1 MYRMVLYNYVRERY
15 LLGENVKLRLTI
27 NEFSEMYYIVES

>member
-1 MYRMVLYNYVRERY
+1 MYRMVLYNYVSERY
-15 LLGENVKLRLTI
+15 LLCENVKLRLTI